1 MAADTCLDG
10 GSGGLEV
17 EAHPPQPPPPAAQP
31 QTPAGGSAGPGSE
44 GRGMA
49 CGGAPARKGPAAWP
63 GGRPR
68 AGWRERRG
76 GGRKPGPP
84 GSSSR
89 ARRPRAFCVPRPSG
103 RGRSRAGARGEG
115 PPVPLEPQAR
125 AGIPAADPRPPPPR
139 AAGLTGPRAPRSA
152 ENRARIKVGG
162 AAEEQGEASGVL
174 NASRVRL
181 IIKLIKASI

>member
-1 MAADTCLDG
+1 MAG
-10 GSGGLEV
+10 
-17 EAHPPQPPPPAAQP
+17 
-31 QTPAGGSAGPGSE
+31 
-44 GRGMA
+44 
-49 CGGAPARKGPAAWP
+49 GGAPAWKGPAAWP

-76 GGRKPGPP
+76 GGRKSGPP
-84 GSSSR
+84 GSPGR
-89 ARRPRAFCVPRPSG
+89 ARTPRA
-103 RGRSRAGARGEG
+103 
-115 PPVPLEPQAR
+115 
-125 AGIPAADPRPPPPR
+125 PR

-162 AAEEQGEASGVL
+162 GGEEQGEASGVL